1 MRLTALIALALA
13 GAAAAA
19 APPALAAQ
27 DGSLLDKIRSSGKLP
42 WLANDAR
49 EAGVPDETVKRT
61 TNDFFRSGVSA
72 GDASRFFDEEV
83 RIVREGGSK
92 ENFGAFVRSQVDRGL
107 RGRELAEAIHREQAR
122 RGMGK
127 PAGAGKADERGK
139 SHDAGKPH
147 DDAKPNQAGKPGEAG
162 RPNDAGK
169 PESDTRGKP
178 DDAGRGRKP

>member
-1 MRLTALIALALA
+1 MRFTALMALAL
-13 GAAAAA
+13 A

-42 WLANDAR
+42 WLANEAR
-49 EAGVPDETVKRT
+49 EAGVPDEQVKRT

-72 GDASRFFDEEV
+72 DDASRFFDEEV

-92 ENFGAFVRSQVDRGL
+92 ENFGAFVRAQVERGL
-107 RGRELAEAIHREQAR
+107 RGRELAEAIHREHAR

-127 PAGAGKADERGK
+127 PAGAGKPDERGK
-139 SHDAGKPH
+139 PYDAGRPN
-147 DDAKPNQAGKPGEAG
+147 DPPKPNQAGKPDEVG

-169 PESDTRGKP
+169 PEADTRGKP
-178 DDAGRGRKP
+178 EDAGRGRKP